1 MALTRLY
8 GRMIADGSIG
18 TEDLADDAVTAA
30 KVDTNEIATTVANT
44 FTDTQTIS
52 SIDGGATQGP
62 VLELLRDSSTPVAA
76 DDIGAIL
83 FQGRDG
89 AGGLETYARVRAVIV
104 DPTDASEDGKLTVHT
119 VVAGALAERVAVG
132 GGLWMA
138 GATGG
143 DPGAGKINATDVQV
157 NGAPVGWTYGAQ
169 TATTSGTTVELSA
182 AIPAWATEI
191 EILFNGVSTNT
202 ANQPPLIQLGDSG
215 GYETTS
221 YVASVG
227 VIEAT
232 NCGETDI
239 TAGFQTARAGEYAAA
254 DAMHGVVR
262 LVRWD
267 TAEHHWIATGTL
279 TASGAEMHFVAGS
292 KTLSDALTS
301 IQLTTPA
308 GAATF
313 DAGEA
318 RVRYR

>member
-1 MALTRLY
+1 MTRLH
-8 GRMIADGSIG
+8 GRMIEDGSID
-18 TEDLADDAVTAA
+18 TADIADGAITAA
-30 KVDTNEIATTVANT
+30 KLDASAAASQGANT
-44 FTDTQTIS
+44 FTGTQTITS
-52 SIDGGATQGP
+52 TDAGAATGP
-62 VLELLRDSSTPVAA
+62 VLELYRNSASPAAA
-76 DDIGAIL
+76 DDIGEIR
-83 FQGRDG
+83 FQGEDD
-89 AGGLETYARVRAVIV
+89 AGGLENYAKVRAVIV
-104 DPTDASEDGKLTVHT
+104 DATAASEDGKLTVHT
-119 VVAGALAERVAVG
+119 AQAGTSAERLAVG

-182 AIPAWATEI
+182 AIPTWASEI
-191 EILFNGVSTNT
+191 EILFNGVSTDT

-239 TAGFQTARAGEYAAA
+239 TAGFQTARAGEYDAA
-254 DAMHGVVR
+254 DAMRGVVR